1 MLSLNDIKNEISFT
15 TARSGGSGGQN
26 VNKVETMVEAAWNI
40 ENSVLVTEEQK
51 QIIREKL
58 ANKVNTEGFLKVKSQ
73 KERSQLGNKED
84 AVKKML
90 GLINKAL
97 LPIKKRRPT
106 RATKAAKEKRLVGKQ
121 KQGEIKNSRRKPTIS
136 DNKQYND
143 YLSFK
148 FSSQPWRK

>member
-121 KQGEIKNSRRKPTIS
+121 KQGEIKNSRKKPTIF
-136 DNKQYND
+136 DN
-143 YLSFK
+143 
-148 FSSQPWRK
+148 

>member
-1 MLSLNDIKNEISFT
+1 MLSIIDIKSEISFT

-26 VNKVETMVEAAWNI
+26 VNKVETMVEASWSI

-51 QIIREKL
+51 QIIRQKL
-58 ANKVNTEGFLKVKSQ
+58 ANKINAEGILKIKSQ

-90 GLINKAL
+90 ILINKAL

-106 RATKAAKEKRLVGKQ
+106 RTTKAAKERRLAGKQ
-121 KQGEIKNSRRKPTIS
+121 KHGEIKNSRKKPTIS
-136 DNKQYND
+136 DN
-143 YLSFK
+143 
-148 FSSQPWRK
+148 

>member
-1 MLSLNDIKNEISFT
+1 MLSLNDIKNELSFT

-26 VNKVETMVEAAWNI
+26 VNKVETMVEAAWAI
-40 ENSVLVTEEQK
+40 ENSALVTEEQK

-58 ANKVNTEGFLKVKSQ
+58 ANKINAEGFLKVKSQ

-90 GLINKAL
+90 GLINKVL

-106 RATKAAKEKRLVGKQ
+106 RATKAAKEKRLAGKQ
-121 KQGEIKNSRRKPTIS
+121 KHGEIKNSRKKPTIS
-136 DNKQYND
+136 EN
-143 YLSFK
+143 
-148 FSSQPWRK
+148 